1 MRTSELIDYIL
12 DFTGNTVPRDKLL
25 RWLNIA
31 QNELLSLNSKAS
43 RVLPDEYI
51 TTVAG
56 QQAYQMPLGTRSVS
70 LVYARKDQF
79 FPNRYYGNFSRGALE
94 IGYLDDG
101 TEIYEIPFTT
111 NESNNP
117 FAQDVSITFPETFDP
132 GDTTDVFK
140 VERYTWAEQLLSE
153 QIPITIPE
161 SQQTKALMYRVL
173 ALMEEMEYGQPGA
186 FADRYQR
193 EYEPEWIRFSNR
205 PVVYEQTRTKPRSA

>member
-1 MRTSELIDYIL
+1 MKTSELIDYIL
-12 DFTGNTVPRDKLL
+12 DFTGNTVSRDKLL

-43 RVLPDEYI
+43 RVLPDGYI
-51 TTVAG
+51 ATIAG
-56 QQAYQMPLGTRSVS
+56 QQVYQMPAGTRSVA
-70 LVYARKDQF
+70 LLYARRDQT
-79 FPNRYYGNFSRGALE
+79 FPNIYYGQLKGTF
-94 IGYLDDG
+94 GYLDDG

-117 FAQDVSITFPETFDP
+117 FAQDVSITIPETFDP
-132 GDTTDVFK
+132 GNTTTVFK
-140 VERYTWAEQLLSE
+140 VERYVWPSQLLSE

-173 ALMEEMEYGQPGA
+173 SLMEEMEYGQPGA
-186 FADRYQR
+186 FSDRYQR

-205 PVVYEQTRTKPRSA
+205 PVVFEQVRTKPRSA